1 MAVSRILVLRALG
14 LGDLLTAVPALRALR
29 DAHPEAELALACPTW
44 LHDLVTHWQLADVT
58 IAADP
63 LRSLPSARA
72 GDGLAVNLHGRGP
85 ESTRLLLSLRP
96 RRLLAFRHRELPQ
109 TRGLPHW
116 RPREHEPARWCRL
129 LAECGIPAAPSRLD
143 LPPPA
148 PIPSY
153 AGATIVH
160 PGAASPARRWPPGRW
175 AIVARSELEQGR
187 RVVVTGTRAERRLG
201 LALARDAGVSADDV
215 VAGETSLLELAA
227 LVGSASLVLS
237 GDTGV
242 AHLAT
247 ALGTPSVVLFG
258 PVPPSEWGPSAARRS
273 HRALWAGDRGDPHA
287 TAPDD
292 GLLRIVPRQVLAE
305 IRDLREQ
312 LAA

>member
-14 LGDLLTAVPALRALR
+14 LGDLLTAVPALKALR

-44 LHDLVTHWQLADVT
+44 LHELVAHWQLADET

-63 LRSLPSARA
+63 LRPLPSARI

-109 TRGLPHW
+109 TRGLPEW
-116 RPREHEPARWCRL
+116 RPHEHEPARWCRL
-129 LAECGIPAAPSRLD
+129 LAESGIPAASSRLD
-143 LPPPA
+143 LPA
-148 PIPSY
+148 PEPISSY
-153 AGATIVH
+153 ADVTLLH
-160 PGAASPARRWPPGRW
+160 PGAASGARRWPPARW
-175 AIVARSELEQGR
+175 AIVARSELEEGR
-187 RVVVTGTRAERRLG
+187 RVVVTGAGSERALG
-201 LALARDAGVSADDV
+201 LAVARDAEIPLEDV
-215 VAGETSLLELAA
+215 LSGRTSLLELAA
-227 LVGSASLVLS
+227 LVGSAGLVLS

-258 PVPPSEWGPSAARRS
+258 PVPPSEWGPSAVRRS

-292 GLLRIVPRQVLAE
+292 GLLRIAPRQVLAE

>member
-1 MAVSRILVLRALG
+1 VLRALG

-29 DAHPEAELALACPTW
+29 DAHPQAELALACPTW

-63 LRSLPSARA
+63 LRPLPSARA

-109 TRGLPHW
+109 TRGLPQW

-129 LAECGIPAAPSRLD
+129 LEECGIPAAPGRLD
-143 LPPPA
+143 LLPPP
-148 PIPSY
+148 PLRSY
-153 AGATIVH
+153 AGVTLLH
-160 PGAASPARRWPPGRW
+160 PGAASPARRWPAGRW

-187 RVVVTGTRAERRLG
+187 RVVVTGGRSERRLG
-201 LALARDAGVSADDV
+201 LAVARDAGIPADDV
-215 VAGETSLLELAA
+215 VSGETSLLELAA
-227 LVGSASLVLS
+227 LVGSAGLVLS

-242 AHLAT
+242 AHVAT

-258 PVPPSEWGPSAARRS
+258 PVPPSEWGPPAVRRS
-273 HRALWAGDRGDPHA
+273 HRTLWAGGRGDPHA
-287 TAPDD
+287 PAADE
-292 GLLRIVPRQVLAE
+292 GLLRIGPRQVLAE
-305 IRDLREQ
+305 IRDLRAE